1 MKKAT
6 GESQRYD
13 GMKVKFYGFPLFERF
28 FMIFFKLFLNQAQVC

>member
-13 GMKVKFYGFPLFERF
+13 GMEVKFYGFPLFGRF
-28 FMIFFKLFLNQAQVC
+28 FLIFFDFF